1 MKSLGIIYKITN
13 KVNKKVYIGSTI
25 HSLEKR
31 WYGHVYQARKGEG
44 THLHKAIRKYGPGF
58 FEKEVIYTLK
68 KGESLDIIEQK
79 YIDEYQS
86 TKSKYGYNAIGV
98 LKGNRDL
105 IRKTTKADWAKPE
118 KRAKRIELMTEG
130 SRHRFEPIVSV
141 HTQSGEVKHYESV
154 HAAMRDGVAQSAIYF
169 CLNGKDKTGQRRCWF
184 RKEEGL
190 TDLDYQSKAK
200 ELIGEFKLDFTVPII
215 AINRHS
221 NVEKEFTNVYECSD
235 FVNIPVKMIRRHLRG
250 EKGYANYIKDY
261 RFKYKN

>member
-1 MKSLGIIYKITN
+1 MNYAIIYKITN
-13 KVNKKVYIGSTI
+13 KVNKKVYIGSSLN
-25 HSLEKR
+25 SLEKR
-31 WYGHVYQARKGEG
+31 WAQ
-44 THLHKAIRKYGPGF
+44 HLHTAKYSQGSFFQKAIRKYGEKSF
-58 FEKEVIYTLK
+58 KKEVLCTI
-68 KGESLDIIEQK
+68 LDNNF
-79 YIDEYQS
+79 IDEIEDYFINFYNS
-86 TKSKYGYNAIGV
+86 ISPNGYNAIGV
-98 LKGNRDL
+98 QKGQREL
-105 IRKTTKADWAKPE
+105 IQKSTKADWAKPE
-118 KRAKRIELMTEG
+118 KRAKRIEAMTEG

-169 CLNGKDKTGQRRCWF
+169 CLNGKDKTGQKRCWF

-200 ELIGEFKLDFTVPII
+200 ELIGEFKLDFTMPII

-261 RFKYKN
+261 RFKYKA